1 MRLSATLLVGTAV
14 LIGAPAYADT
24 TQATNPPSAPA
35 APTQPDKAHPEQ
47 AAQQPNGT
55 AAVAD
60 SQEIV
65 VTARKREE
73 TLRNVPISATAITGD
88 TIEKRGL
95 TSVKDVALL
104 TPGLSINSDGAGRAF
119 VSIRGVGVTL
129 VDTVQPGVG
138 IFLDGIYQPNTSYL
152 NNPLVDVER
161 VEVLRG
167 PQGTLYGK
175 NTLGGAINVITRQPS
190 NKLEGSVI
198 GSYAGTDHSW
208 FTAGSIS
215 GPIIDDRLQVRIG
228 AAHRQQDG
236 FLDNVTIGRPGNPL
250 KTDTING
257 TVRLLPTGPG
267 GTVLTVNGYYDWVK
281 GGGVPYAF
289 VTGPTDYNRTVRL
302 NATNYQYF
310 RYRGING
317 KLEVPF
323 DSINS
328 KLTLIG
334 AYDARTVRTPDADGD
349 FTDVDILRTN
359 GTDVLKTR
367 TTEARFDSQLSSTV
381 STLIGVFYSRE
392 TRDAFQNLVFYPQI
406 YNVTN
411 TQQSS
416 KSSNTYA
423 GFGTIFWRPS
433 AAWEISAGVRWD
445 EQKQKETGTAIAN
458 FPNVL
463 FGLPVIPTITNLK
476 LNEKNLSPRFSVT
489 RHWTPD
495 FMTYASVA
503 RGSRGG
509 GFNPPV
515 VANTN
520 LLTYHGDNVWTYEAG
535 TKFTSADHRLS
546 LAADVYY
553 NDYKHYI
560 GLNSIAPSITGSFTT
575 IDLNTGHV
583 HSYGMELEAA
593 YRPIRNWSLSGGVSL
608 QHARLISTADY
619 TAATGRTLASN
630 RLTFQPD
637 WNFNVA
643 SDYVMHVGEGDL
655 DWNLNVVGKGSRI
668 AASLSETNAPV
679 LKSYELVNTSIMY
692 RIHGLEVGPFVDN
705 LFNKNYF
712 DSYIEKTTLI
722 LAGLPATDVGIPGD
736 KRRFGV
742 RARYK
747 F

>member
-1 MRLSATLLVGTAV
+1 MRISATLLVGTCL
-14 LIGAPAYADT
+14 LIGAPALADPAQPNDT
-24 TQATNPPSAPA
+24 SPQPA
-35 APTQPDKAHPEQ
+35 APTQPQKPHPEQ
-47 AAQQPNGT
+47 AAEQPKDT
-55 AAVAD
+55 AAAGD
-60 SQEIV
+60 SQNIV

-73 TLRNVPISATAITGD
+73 TLRNIPISATAITGD

-175 NTLGGAINVITRQPS
+175 NTLGGAINVITKQPS
-190 NKLEGSVI
+190 NELEGSII

-208 FTAGSIS
+208 FTAASVS
-215 GPIIDDRLQVRIG
+215 GPIIPDKLQVRIA

-236 FLDNVTIGRPGNPL
+236 FLDNVTIGKPGNPL
-250 KTDTING
+250 KSDTLNG
-257 TVRLLPTGPG
+257 TIRVLPG
-267 GTVLTVNGYYDWVK
+267 GDSVLTINGYYDWLK
-281 GGGVPYAF
+281 GGSVPYAF
-289 VTGPTDYNRTVRL
+289 VSGPTDYNRTVQL

-310 RYRGING
+310 KYRGVNAKYELPIA
-317 KLEVPF
+317 
-323 DSINS
+323 SINS

-334 AYDARTVRTPDADGD
+334 AYDARTVNTPDADGD
-349 FTDVDILRTN
+349 FTPIDILRIN
-359 GTDVLKTR
+359 GTDQLRTR
-367 TTEARFDSQLSSTV
+367 TVEARMDSELSSTL
-381 STLIGVFYSRE
+381 STLVGLFYSRE
-392 TRDAFQNLVFYPQI
+392 TRDVFQNLIFFPGVF
-406 YNVTN
+406 NGHN
-411 TQQSS
+411 TSQSS
-416 KSSNTYA
+416 KASDTYA
-423 GFGTIFWRPS
+423 GFGTIFWRPTPG
-433 AAWEISAGVRWD
+433 WEVSAGVRWD
-445 EQKQKETGTAIAN
+445 EQKQTETGVATTT
-458 FPNVL
+458 FPAPAPPL
-463 FGLPVIPTITNLK
+463 YTSLR
-476 LNEKNLSPRFSVT
+476 LNEKNLSPRFSLT
-489 RHWTPD
+489 RHWTSD
-495 FMTYASVA
+495 FMTYASIA

-515 VANTN
+515 VENTN
-520 LLTYHGDNVWTYEAG
+520 LLTYHGDNVWTYEVG
-535 TKFTSADHRLS
+535 TKFTTLDHRLS
-546 LAADVYY
+546 VAADVYY
-553 NDYKHYI
+553 NNYKHYI
-560 GLNSIAPSITGSFTT
+560 GLNSIAPALNGSFTT
-575 IDLNTGHV
+575 VDLNTGHV
-583 HSYGMELEAA
+583 HSYGMELEAS
-593 YRPIRNWSLSGGVSL
+593 YRPIREWSLSGGLSL
-608 QHARLISTADY
+608 QHARLTNINDY
-619 TAATGRTLASN
+619 IAATGRTLASN

-643 SDYVMHVGEGDL
+643 SDYVAHVGSGDL
-655 DWNLNVVGKGSRI
+655 DWNVNVVGKGSRI

-679 LKSYELVNTSIMY
+679 LRPYALLNTSLMY

-705 LFNKNYF
+705 LLNKNYF

>member
-1 MRLSATLLVGTAV
+1 MRLSATLLVGSS
-14 LIGAPAYADT
+14 LFIGAPALADT
-24 TQATNPPSAPA
+24 AQPADTSPQPA
-35 APTQPDKAHPEQ
+35 APTQPQKPHPEQ
-47 AAQQPNGT
+47 VSAQPRGT
-55 AAVAD
+55 ASVGD
-60 SQEIV
+60 SQDIV

-175 NTLGGAINVITRQPS
+175 NTLGGAINIITKQPS
-190 NKLEGSVI
+190 NELQGSFI
-198 GSYAGTDHSW
+198 ASYAGPDHSW
-208 FTAGSIS
+208 FTGGSIS
-215 GPIIDDRLQVRIG
+215 GPIIPDKLQVRIA

-236 FLDNVTIGRPGNPL
+236 FLDNVTIGKPGNPL
-250 KTDTING
+250 DTDTLNG
-257 TVRLLPTGPG
+257 TIRALPG
-267 GTVLTVNGYYDWVK
+267 GGSVLTVNGYYDWVK
-281 GGGVPYAF
+281 GGSVPYAF
-289 VTGPTDYNRTVRL
+289 VSGPTDYNRTVRL

-310 RYRGING
+310 KYRGVNA
-317 KLEVPF
+317 KFELPVE
-323 DSINS
+323 SIAS

-334 AYDARTVRTPDADGD
+334 AYDARTVHTPDADGD
-349 FTDVDILRTN
+349 FTSVDLLRETGIDQLRTH
-359 GTDVLKTR
+359 TI
-367 TTEARFDSQLSSTV
+367 EARFDSQLSSTL
-381 STLIGVFYSRE
+381 SSIIGVFYSRE
-392 TRDAFQNLVFYPQI
+392 TRE
-406 YNVTN
+406 NVTN
-411 TQQSS
+411 LTFFPGVLNIHSS
-416 KSSNTYA
+416 AEYAKSSNTYA
-423 GFGTIFWRPS
+423 GFGTLFWRPS
-433 AAWEISAGVRWD
+433 EAWELSAGLRWD
-445 EQKQKETGTAIAN
+445 EQKQQETGTTTTT
-458 FPNVL
+458 PL
-463 FGLPVIPTITNLK
+463 H
-476 LNEKNLSPRFSVT
+476 LNEKNLSPRVALT
-489 RHWTPD
+489 RHWTSN

-503 RGSRGG
+503 RGARGG

-515 VANTN
+515 VANQN

-535 TKFTSADHRLS
+535 TKFTTDDHRLS
-546 LAADVYY
+546 VAADVYY
-553 NDYKHYI
+553 NNYKHYI
-560 GLNSIAPSITGSFTT
+560 GLNSIAPAITGSFTT

-583 HSYGMELEAA
+583 HSYGLEIEAS
-593 YRPIRNWSLSGGVSL
+593 YRPIPQWSLSGGLSL
-608 QHARLISTADY
+608 QHARLININDY
-619 TAATGRTLASN
+619 VAATGRTLASN

-643 SDYVMHVGEGDL
+643 SDYVAHVGQGDL
-655 DWNLNVVGKGSRI
+655 DWNVNVVGKGSRI

-679 LKSYELVNTSIMY
+679 LRSYALLNTSIMY

-705 LFNKNYF
+705 LLNKNYF

-736 KRRFGV
+736 KRRYGV